1 MKFLIT
7 VASYYPVSG
16 GVQMVTQYTAEELV
30 KRGHKVTIITSNS
43 DRSDERVEHNGVKL
57 LYTDVFK
64 KADFTKGDK
73 KAYRELLL
81 SQVKDKDV
89 LINVSLQTPTTDLV
103 LPLLPLIKCKKILYL
118 HDIYD
123 FTWRKD
129 DKKNL
134 KSIVKKLYYNCTRRY
149 YYSYVYKY
157 IKDYNLI
164 THLSPFDISM
174 RYVKKHGIKQNL
186 VLGNAALDSV
196 FAAKHDKIQDD
207 PYFICIAN
215 YNDRKN
221 QLFVL
226 ESFYNADLTQNVKL
240 VFIGKE
246 ENAYYKK
253 LVARKNE
260 LDRISGPRNVD
271 FYAGISRDKT
281 EFLLSNASAL
291 VLGSTVEMFPVV
303 IIEAMASKIPF
314 ISTEVGCVKYQPGGF
329 IAKDS
334 DEMSYWMKF
343 IIDNPN
349 VAQSYG
355 LAGYEF
361 ATKNMTVESRVDL
374 LLNSINYLSDNA

>member
-157 IKDYNLI
+157 IKDY
-164 THLSPFDISM
+164 T
-174 RYVKKHGIKQNL
+174 
-186 VLGNAALDSV
+186 
-196 FAAKHDKIQDD
+196 
-207 PYFICIAN
+207 
-215 YNDRKN
+215 
-221 QLFVL
+221 
-226 ESFYNADLTQNVKL
+226 
-240 VFIGKE
+240 
-246 ENAYYKK
+246 
-253 LVARKNE
+253 
-260 LDRISGPRNVD
+260 
-271 FYAGISRDKT
+271 
-281 EFLLSNASAL
+281 
-291 VLGSTVEMFPVV
+291 
-303 IIEAMASKIPF
+303 
-314 ISTEVGCVKYQPGGF
+314 
-329 IAKDS
+329 
-334 DEMSYWMKF
+334 
-343 IIDNPN
+343 
-349 VAQSYG
+349 
-355 LAGYEF
+355 
-361 ATKNMTVESRVDL
+361 
-374 LLNSINYLSDNA
+374 